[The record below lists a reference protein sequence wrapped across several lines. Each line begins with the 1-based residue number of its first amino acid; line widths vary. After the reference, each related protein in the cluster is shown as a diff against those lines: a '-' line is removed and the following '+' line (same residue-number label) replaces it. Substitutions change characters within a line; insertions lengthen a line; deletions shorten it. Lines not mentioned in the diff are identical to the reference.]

1 MIALRFDID
10 TYRGLAV
17 QTPPLL
23 DLLDEFSVPATF
35 FCVMGREA
43 NLQEIVRLRLLA
55 PSESKSRLNVEAKG
69 GPTSI
74 LEAALRPR
82 WVGSRNHELLR
93 EIVDRGHELQPHGW
107 SHIRWQRSIDRI
119 DVAEHLR
126 LATEALEA
134 AIGRPATGWAAPGR
148 TTSEAALRAI
158 DDAGLLYA
166 GDLEGEGPFVPAG
179 HRHVQLPLTRFET
192 IAQMRQRGLS
202 DPRIVETYLSDVD
215 EHPDYCCL
223 YEHPDDLGPAERD
236 VLRAVLTGIRDRGR
250 ECTTL
255 EPIARTHLRSVA

>member
-1 MIALRFDID
+1 VIALRFDID

-43 NLQEIVRLRLLA
+43 NLYEIVRLRLFA

-69 GPTSI
+69 GPMSI
-74 LEAALRPR
+74 LKAALRPR
-82 WVGSRNHELLR
+82 WVGARNHDLLR

-107 SHIRWQRSIDRI
+107 SHIRWQRSIDHV
-119 DVAEHLR
+119 DPAEHIY
-126 LATEALEA
+126 LASQALEE
-134 AIGRPATGWAAPGR
+134 AIGHPATGWAAPGR
-148 TTSEAALRAI
+148 TTSGAALQAI

-166 GDLEGEGPFVPAG
+166 GDLEGAGPFVPPG
-179 HRHVQLPLTRFET
+179 HHHVQLPLTRFET

-202 DPRIVETYLSDVD
+202 NSEIVDTYISDISD
-215 EHPDYCCL
+215 NPEYCCL
-223 YEHPDDLGPAERD
+223 YEHPDDLGPDERD
-236 VLRAVLTGIRDRGR
+236 ILRAVLREIRDRGL

-255 EPIARTHLRSVA
+255 EPIARSHLASIT